1 MMKSIR
7 SNTIQTNSSD
17 SYQKQ
22 AESNAFRV
30 KEKVVRRSR
39 MERYLDI
46 LKVVAKH
53 GPIKQT
59 HIMYKANLSW
69 IELKNSLSHLM
80 KLKMITE
87 IDDASGYLYAISE
100 TGVSTIYNYDKV
112 EHTLISGGNP
122 NPSSTM
128 DNGSSSKWNF

>member
-7 SNTIQTNSSD
+7 SSTIQTNSSD
-17 SYQKQ
+17 SYQEQ
-22 AESNAFRV
+22 AGSNAFRV

-87 IDDASGYLYAISE
+87 INDASGYLYAISE

-112 EHTLISGGNP
+112 ENTLIRGGNI
-122 NPSSTM
+122 NPPPTL